1 MTLLT
6 YLIDAANVVSFLVS
20 ILSIFSLLHYHFTED
35 IYFVMM
41 NIYIVFAQLACDIFL
56 WHTNASV
63 IHHLCALLLIYSFF
77 SIHSDLDVREYI
89 YILLPILSTEIS
101 TLFLVIKYWMEQLD
115 LKNTFWYKVNLLVFF
130 VVFVITRIFIYTAF
144 VILNPKTYELDLSKY
159 VYLSLYGLFGL
170 NIYWVTIMIKVMLKP
185 LKQVLTNVYTEMFIK
200 YGQIVNVV
208 IVFWFE
214 RDLTINLLGSSLVA
228 VSSFLSYEL
237 ILSNSMI
244 GNSFFLFLMHV
255 TFQIKS
261 ILFVFGYIGI
271 FFGHISILYHFFFFT
286 FTLFILIQHN
296 SQFYFDGKTIVG
308 IMIGFFCFEYY
319 TDFYLLSNNI
329 FVLILTFPLIFYTY
343 PIFYLTEIETM
354 LIPVILDASAV
365 IYYIPSIEM
374 KIYFG
379 VISYLMVVAIYVKPM
394 YNHNL
399 VLLYVLSFL
408 QTYVLYIN

>member
-130 VVFVITRIFIYTAF
+130 VIFVITRIFIYTAF

-159 VYLSLYGLFGL
+159 VYLSLYGLFAL

-185 LKQVLTNVYTEMFIK
+185 LKQVLTNVYTTMFIK

-214 RDLTINLLGSSLVA
+214 RDLTINLLGGKCYHLN
-228 VSSFLSYEL
+228 SFL
-237 ILSNSMI
+237 N
-244 GNSFFLFLMHV
+244 FL
-255 TFQIKS
+255 K
-261 ILFVFGYIGI
+261 
-271 FFGHISILYHFFFFT
+271 
-286 FTLFILIQHN
+286 
-296 SQFYFDGKTIVG
+296 
-308 IMIGFFCFEYY
+308 
-319 TDFYLLSNNI
+319 
-329 FVLILTFPLIFYTY
+329 
-343 PIFYLTEIETM
+343 PI
-354 LIPVILDASAV
+354 
-365 IYYIPSIEM
+365 
-374 KIYFG
+374 
-379 VISYLMVVAIYVKPM
+379 
-394 YNHNL
+394 
-399 VLLYVLSFL
+399 
-408 QTYVLYIN
+408 